1 MSRLRN
7 GQPFPSLEVP
17 AGIGRLVADDVAG
30 LVTYLKSLQPA

>member
-17 AGIGRLVADDVAG
+17 AARGGTISLPDDVAG
-30 LVTYLKSLQPA
+30 LVNYLKSL